1 MKENS
6 QIIAKRSY
14 SVCFAHVKLA
24 AFISTLP
31 RFRTAHPMTEL
42 QEIRHLFSGAA
53 SAIETRFSERNQ
65 LAGEVAPGQLAEAMT
80 KLLFVFE
87 KLDKE
92 HGAYGP
98 LPYDDPSD
106 LGEHCINIAADLA
119 TWAERMELSKA
130 KIDVEKVAV
139 GVALWVVRHEGEIRA
154 LETIVNGFAAKA
166 NNTTAE
172 ESLHALFR
180 AMQAVLEH
188 TTQAIK
194 SDLDKSNPGRPWRI
208 LNFNCAIVAT
218 RTQDAPLMH
227 EAFDTLGRNL
237 PEDAPAFFEEGLK
250 QSDKPVYGPLVKS
263 LMQEY
268 FARWTVR
275 H

>member
-1 MKENS
+1 
-6 QIIAKRSY
+6 
-14 SVCFAHVKLA
+14 
-24 AFISTLP
+24 
-31 RFRTAHPMTEL
+31 MTEL
-42 QEIRHLFSGAA
+42 QEIQHLFSGAA
-53 SAIETRFSERNQ
+53 SAIETRFSERSQ
-65 LAGEVAPGQLAEAMT
+65 FAGEVSPGQLAEAMS

-87 KLDKE
+87 KLDNE
-92 HGAYGP
+92 NGVYGP

-106 LGEHCINIAADLA
+106 LGEHGINIADDLA
-119 TWAERMELSKA
+119 TWAERMELPQA

-139 GVALWVVRHEGEIRA
+139 GIALWVVRHEGEIRA
-154 LETIVNGFAAKA
+154 LEPIVNGFAAQA
-166 NNTTAE
+166 NQTTSE
-172 ESLHALFR
+172 EALRALFR
-180 AMQAVLEH
+180 AMQSVLEH
-188 TTQAIK
+188 TAQPIK
-194 SDLDKSNPGRPWRI
+194 ADLDKTNPGRPWRI

-237 PEDAPAFFEEGLK
+237 PEDAPAFFEEGLR

>member
-1 MKENS
+1 
-6 QIIAKRSY
+6 
-14 SVCFAHVKLA
+14 
-24 AFISTLP
+24 
-31 RFRTAHPMTEL
+31 MTEL
-42 QEIRHLFSGAA
+42 QEIQQLFSAAA
-53 SAIETRFSERNQ
+53 SAIELRFSEHSQ
-65 LAGEVAPGQLAEAMT
+65 LAGEVTPGQLAEALN

-92 HGAYGP
+92 HGAFGP
-98 LPYDDPSD
+98 LAYDDPSD
-106 LGEHCINIAADLA
+106 LGEHGINIAADLA
-119 TWAERMELSKA
+119 TWAERLDLPKA

-139 GVALWVVRHEGEIRA
+139 GIALWVARHEGEIRA
-154 LETIVNGFAAKA
+154 LETIVNGFAANA
-166 NNTTAE
+166 NNTTDETA
-172 ESLHALFR
+172 LRALFR

-188 TTQAIK
+188 TAPAIK

>member
-1 MKENS
+1 
-6 QIIAKRSY
+6 
-14 SVCFAHVKLA
+14 
-24 AFISTLP
+24 
-31 RFRTAHPMTEL
+31 MTEL
-42 QEIRHLFSGAA
+42 QEIQQLFSAAA
-53 SAIETRFSERNQ
+53 SAIELRFSEHKQ
-65 LAGEVAPGQLAEAMT
+65 FAGEVSPSQLAEALN

-92 HGAYGP
+92 QGAFGP
-98 LPYDDPSD
+98 LAYDDPSD
-106 LGEHCINIAADLA
+106 LGEHGINIAADLA
-119 TWAERMELSKA
+119 TWAERLDLPKA

-139 GVALWVVRHEGEIRA
+139 GIALWVVRHEGEIRT

-166 NNTTAE
+166 NNTTDETA
-172 ESLHALFR
+172 LRALFR
-180 AMQAVLEH
+180 AMLAVLEH
-188 TTQAIK
+188 SAPAIK
-194 SDLDKSNPGRPWRI
+194 NDLDKSNPGRPWRI

>member
-1 MKENS
+1 
-6 QIIAKRSY
+6 
-14 SVCFAHVKLA
+14 
-24 AFISTLP
+24 
-31 RFRTAHPMTEL
+31 MTEL
-42 QEIRHLFSGAA
+42 QEIQQLFSAAA
-53 SAIETRFSERNQ
+53 SAIELRFSEHSQ
-65 LAGEVAPGQLAEAMT
+65 LAGEVTPGQLAEALN

-92 HGAYGP
+92 HGAFGP
-98 LPYDDPSD
+98 LAYDDPSD
-106 LGEHCINIAADLA
+106 LGEHGINIAADLA
-119 TWAERMELSKA
+119 TWAERLDLPKA

-139 GVALWVVRHEGEIRA
+139 GIALWVARHEGEIRA
-154 LETIVNGFAAKA
+154 LETIVNGFAANA
-166 NNTTAE
+166 NNTTDETA
-172 ESLHALFR
+172 LRALFR

-188 TTQAIK
+188 TAPAIK

-218 RTQDAPLMH
+218 RSQDAPLMH

>member
-1 MKENS
+1 
-6 QIIAKRSY
+6 
-14 SVCFAHVKLA
+14 
-24 AFISTLP
+24 
-31 RFRTAHPMTEL
+31 MTEL
-42 QEIRHLFSGAA
+42 KEIQHLFSGAA
-53 SAIETRFSERNQ
+53 CAIETRFSEHNK
-65 LAGEVAPGQLAEAMT
+65 LAGKVTPSQLAEAMS

-87 KLDKE
+87 KLDKN

-106 LGEHCINIAADLA
+106 LGEHGINIAADLA
-119 TWAERMELSKA
+119 TWAERMEVPKA
-130 KIDVEKVAV
+130 KSDVEKVAV
-139 GVALWVVRHEGEIRA
+139 GIALWVVRHEGEIRT

-166 NNTTAE
+166 NNTTDE
-172 ESLHALFR
+172 EPLRALFR

-188 TTQAIK
+188 TAPAIK
-194 SDLDKSNPGRPWRI
+194 RDLDKSNPGRPWRI

-237 PEDAPAFFEEGLK
+237 PEDASAFFEEGLK